1 MAFSA
6 NPEPA
11 TRITSSPGVV
21 PEKPAVSERFAVV
34 GFTVLP
40 TPPPPVLTALVVENN
55 GQGPVSPEV
64 EGPAGTYYVQVDVPG
79 APVEAYNGRPGSGG
93 REVVFIDAGGGVI
106 VPENPIYLPP
116 LPVGTY
122 SLTLT
127 PVSGGPTITTEENL
141 TVLPETFASNM
152 LTLRSILPPWLRTG
166 LRNPSRKAFPQS

>member
-1 MAFSA
+1 MAFTE

-11 TRITSSPGVV
+11 TRITSSPVV
-21 PEKPAVSERFAVV
+21 VAEKPAVSERFSVV

-40 TPPPPVLTALVVENN
+40 EPPLPVLAALVVENN

-64 EGPAGTYYVQVDVPG
+64 EGTAGTYYVQVDVPG

-93 REVVFIDAGGGVI
+93 REVVFVDAGGGVI
-106 VPENPIYLPP
+106 VPEDPIYLPP

-127 PVSGGPTITTEENL
+127 PVAGGSAITTEENL
-141 TVLPETFASNM
+141 TVLPETFDSR
-152 LTLRSILPPWLRTG
+152 TLLLRRILPPWLATG
-166 LRNPSRKAFPQS
+166 LRNPSRKAFPQP